1 MRSVPSARTSTEHF
15 TRVSA
20 LMLRTSPSADCIPVL
35 SCWGGER
42 GPERS
47 RDLPEFAQL
56 VNSRAGTV
64 SWKNTR
70 VLLYSHMTLL
80 TPAGGFS
87 TPSKSPAPAGC
98 PKFSSILTLMEVSAD
113 PLLPRPPPFRCQL
126 TSWKLRFPPPLL
138 RFDHLLE
145 RLTGRRMTVYLLDDQ
160 LVAKDMEG
168 SA

>member
-20 LMLRTSPSADCIPVL
+20 LMPRTSPSADCIPVL

-56 VNSRAGTV
+56 VNSSAGTV

-113 PLLPRPPPFRCQL
+113 PLLPRPPLQMP
-126 TSWKLRFPPPLL
+126 T
-138 RFDHLLE
+138 
-145 RLTGRRMTVYLLDDQ
+145 DQ
-160 LVAKDMEG
+160 LEAEVPTPSPPIRSFVGTAHGTQDN
-168 SA
+168 SLPTR